1 MAPVVEL
8 QNVYKRFAVGGEGPT
23 TLKEALTQRRR
34 PHAARTLW
42 ALRDCSFALEP
53 GEFLGI
59 IGGNGAG
66 KTTLLSVMGGLL
78 DPTWGT
84 VTVRGR
90 CVTLRGLG
98 YGFNPHLTGRE
109 NAVLYGMFLG
119 IPPRELRARMDD
131 IIAFAE
137 LEDFINAPLRTYSTG
152 MRGRLGI
159 SVALS
164 TAPEVLLLDEV
175 FAVGDTAFREKCV
188 QRVHE
193 MTRAAHAAALVTH
206 TPQILRDWCT
216 RTAWVHDG
224 ALRELGP
231 TETVVAQYLHAMN
244 PTVN

>member
-1 MAPVVEL
+1 MAPVIEL
-8 QNVYKRFAVGGEGPT
+8 RQVYKRFAVGGEGPT
-23 TLKEALTQRRR
+23 TLKAAVAQRRR
-34 PHAARTLW
+34 PQTVRTLW
-42 ALRDCSFALEP
+42 ALRDCTFALES

-66 KTTLLSVMGGLL
+66 KTTLLSIMGGFI

-84 VTVRGR
+84 VTVRGQ

-119 IPPRELRARMDD
+119 IAPRDLRALMDD

-152 MRGRLGI
+152 MRARLGI

-164 TAPEVLLLDEV
+164 TEPEVLLLDEV
-175 FAVGDTAFREKCV
+175 FAVGDVAFREKCV
-188 QRVHE
+188 HRVHE
-193 MTRAAHAAALVTH
+193 MTHGAHAAALVTH
-206 TPQILRDWCT
+206 TPQLLRAWCP
-216 RTAWVHDG
+216 RTAWIHEG
-224 ALRELGP
+224 ALHALGP
-231 TETVVAQYLHAMN
+231 TEEVVAQYLRAMD
-244 PTVN
+244 PTVA